1 MTEQNTQTSNENES
15 DERNEA
21 AIALANEFLSRA
33 TLGEALS
40 QISLSAVLQLTQ
52 SRALQQ
58 AKDQVSEMDDNQVA
72 ELIQELASNQQ
83 QQQQAAPKAQEK
95 EDFQAQETAEQ
106 LLDQITSE
114 TAQAS

>member
-1 MTEQNTQTSNENES
+1 MTNKKTPENDKNES

-21 AIALANEFLSRA
+21 AVALANEFLSRA

-58 AKDQVSEMDDNQVA
+58 AKDQVSEMDDKQVVA
-72 ELIQELASNQQ
+72 LIEELAANQQ
-83 QQQQAAPKAQEK
+83 QQAEDAASKAV
-95 EDFQAQETAEQ
+95 
-106 LLDQITSE
+106 DQVTSE
-114 TAQAS
+114 PAKAS

>member
-1 MTEQNTQTSNENES
+1 MTNKKTQENDKNES

-21 AIALANEFLSRA
+21 AVALANEFLSRA

-58 AKDQVSEMDDNQVA
+58 AKDQVSEMDDKQVVA
-72 ELIQELASNQQ
+72 LIEELAANQQ
-83 QQQQAAPKAQEK
+83 QQAEDAASKAV
-95 EDFQAQETAEQ
+95 
-106 LLDQITSE
+106 DQVTSE
-114 TAQAS
+114 PAKAS